1 MATVYGYARVSSR
14 DQNLNR
20 QLDALG
26 AYGVEP
32 ANIFADHAS
41 GKDFDRP
48 RYRELLCALD
58 SGDVLVVLSIDRL
71 GRNYS
76 EILEE
81 WRRITKELG
90 AAIVVLDMPLLDTRA
105 RDCGGSDV
113 TSTLIADIVF
123 HSTFPQRELEKE
135 KEVIVDEINSYKDS
149 PSDRIFDDFEDMIFV
164 GSSLGHNILG
174 CKSALMKYTRDDL
187 LRFVAR
193 TYNTDQMVFSV
204 IGNVSAKRFK
214 DTCDRYFGGMG
225 ESLRGFTRDAV
236 VPVASFSKE
245 LHRKCY
251 QAHCILGGRAYNLN
265 DERRVVL
272 SLLTNLLGGPSA
284 NSLLNLAV
292 RERNG
297 LAYNIEAGFTPF
309 SDTGLATIYFGTD
322 KERADECLELI
333 DLELTKIRS
342 GKLSDRLLHIAKKQY
357 LGQITIA
364 MENNESY
371 MLSAAR
377 SFLVYNNID
386 AMETIREKI
395 GTVTRDEIVAVAN
408 EIYGTQ
414 NLSMLMYR

>member
-1 MATVYGYARVSSR
+1 MSMYQTHILKNGLKVIHQQVDGKAAWCGLIIGVGSR
-14 DQNLNR
+14 DERPEEEGIAHFIEHVIFKGTEKRKAFHILSRIEDVGGELN
-20 QLDALG
+20 
-26 AYGVEP
+26 AYT
-32 ANIFADHAS
+32 
-41 GKDFDRP
+41 
-48 RYRELLCALD
+48 
-58 SGDVLVVLSIDRL
+58 
-71 GRNYS
+71 
-76 EILEE
+76 
-81 WRRITKELG
+81 TKE
-90 AAIVVLDMPLLDTRA
+90 DTCIYASFLA
-105 RDCGGSDV
+105 RDYERA
-113 TSTLIADIVF
+113 LELFADIVF
-123 HSTFPQRELEKE
+123 HSVFPEKEIEKE
-135 KEVIVDEINSYKDS
+135 KEVVIDEINSYKDS
-149 PSDRIFDDFEDMIFV
+149 PGELIFDDFEDMIFV